1 MPKSFTCSKCYRTDD
16 LGLIREFK
24 CSRYGW
30 RQGYARCSCK
40 HHDRDVSLYGLM
52 LARRAA

>member
-1 MPKSFTCSKCYRTDD
+1 MPITTCEKCYRTDD

>member
-1 MPKSFTCSKCYRTDD
+1 MSKFNCPKCYRTDD

-30 RQGYARCSCK
+30 NKEVPRCGCR
-40 HHDRDVSLYGLM
+40 HHDRDASLYGLM
-52 LARRAA
+52 LTRRAA